1 LLPQAGSQLELEL
14 PQSGS
19 PLELPPSGG
28 LSFIRNPS
36 SARSGLAA
44 VPVASSSLSQEAHA
58 KPPRSPSR
66 DAAKKERGTKN
77 QEQPPPAAYFNLP
90 ISPLNFMSIYPTQEY
105 AVGYLVIKMK
115 KTFTLIDEN

>member
-1 LLPQAGSQLELEL
+1 MSDERRNSRVAGLNKEL
-14 PQSGS
+14 
-19 PLELPPSGG
+19 
-28 LSFIRNPS
+28 R
-36 SARSGLAA
+36 
-44 VPVASSSLSQEAHA
+44 
-58 KPPRSPSR
+58 
-66 DAAKKERGTKN
+66 TKN